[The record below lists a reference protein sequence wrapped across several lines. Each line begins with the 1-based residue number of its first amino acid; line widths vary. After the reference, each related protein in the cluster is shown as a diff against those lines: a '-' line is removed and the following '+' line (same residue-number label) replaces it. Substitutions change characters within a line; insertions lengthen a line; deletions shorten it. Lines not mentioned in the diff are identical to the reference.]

1 MPDVPEQPDLML
13 AVEPDRDRVIVRLVG
28 ELDLAVAGR
37 VEATV
42 KELVDVG
49 FADIVV
55 DLRGLSF
62 MDSAGVHML
71 VSTKRW
77 AEQATARVSVI
88 PGGGVGAPQ
97 RVLELTGAESLLR
110 FVPAETVDG
119 AR

>member
-13 AVEPDRDRVIVRLVG
+13 AVEPDRDRVIGRLVG

-88 PGGGVGAPQ
+88 PGGVGAPQ

>member
-1 MPDVPEQPDLML
+1 MPEVTDQPDLVL
-13 AVEPDRDRVIVRLVG
+13 AVQPDRDRVIVRLVG

-49 FADIVV
+49 FADIVL

-71 VSTKRW
+71 VSTKRC
-77 AEQATARVSVI
+77 AEQATCRVSAI
-88 PGGGVGAPQ
+88 PGGTANAQ
-97 RVLELTGAESLLR
+97 RVLELTGAESLLH
-110 FVPAETVDG
+110 FVPAETMDG

>member
-1 MPDVPEQPDLML
+1 MVEVTDQPDLVL
-13 AVEPDRDRVIVRLVG
+13 AVQPDRDRVIVRLVG
-28 ELDLAVAGR
+28 ELDIAVAGR

-77 AEQATARVSVI
+77 AEQATCRVSVI
-88 PGGGVGAPQ
+88 PGGRATPQ

-110 FVPAETVDG
+110 FASAETIDG